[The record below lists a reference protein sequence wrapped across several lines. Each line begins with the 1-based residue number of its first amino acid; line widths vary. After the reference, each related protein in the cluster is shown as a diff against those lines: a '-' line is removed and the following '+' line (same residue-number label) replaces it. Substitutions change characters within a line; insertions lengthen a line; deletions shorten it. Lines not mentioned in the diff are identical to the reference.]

1 MKLNIN
7 HFMKYF
13 NLIIILIFVTI
24 TNTSCEKPI
33 KTKQNA
39 LTTTN
44 KTPIYQKITFNVKG
58 MTCEIGCA
66 RLIESK
72 LSKTKGIKFSKV
84 VFKDSIGMAE
94 YDINILN
101 QQDIKK
107 VVNNIADGTLY
118 KIKDIKNVEK
128 FKLKK

>member
-1 MKLNIN
+1 MLNYIV
-7 HFMKYF
+7 K
-13 NLIIILIFVTI
+13 
-24 TNTSCEKPI
+24 
-33 KTKQNA
+33 
-39 LTTTN
+39 
-44 KTPIYQKITFNVKG
+44 KISQVDSDELYSFY
-58 MTCEIGCA
+58 
-66 RLIESK
+66 
-72 LSKTKGIKFSKV
+72 KV

-128 FKLKK
+128 FN